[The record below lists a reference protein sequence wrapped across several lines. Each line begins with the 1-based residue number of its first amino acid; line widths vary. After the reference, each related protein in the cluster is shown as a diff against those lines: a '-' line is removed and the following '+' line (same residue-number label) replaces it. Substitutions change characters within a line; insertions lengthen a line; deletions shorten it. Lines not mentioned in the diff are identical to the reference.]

1 MSSLSKFPKNH
12 EKRGEEKE
20 DDGFGEKVANGFP
33 GWNRFIS
40 DPLPPWNETGRNEK
54 VWKRRV
60 ASLPRAHS
68 PVPAKLHGENIS
80 GVEARGRARIEKN
93 VAEGRARDDGAG
105 AKIKWNYLNA
115 VI

>member
-20 DDGFGEKVANGFP
+20 DDGFGEKVAN

-60 ASLPRAHS
+60 ASLPRAHLAGPREITRGKYFGRRS
-68 PVPAKLHGENIS
+68 TGEGENR
-80 GVEARGRARIEKN
+80 EERGGGTTEPAQR
-93 VAEGRARDDGAG
+93 
-105 AKIKWNYLNA
+105 LNE
-115 VI
+115 II